1 MQLGELCD
9 ICGQEVVAEEAYRGD
24 MMASELMCPTPMT
37 LHQTCFQ
44 KASGMW
50 QLDDSDASCAYD
62 PDYPETALFTVI
74 PGSDSPS

>member
-1 MQLGELCD
+1 M
-9 ICGQEVVAEEAYRGD
+9 CGQEVVADEAYRGD

-37 LHQTCFQ
+37 LHQACFQ

-50 QLDDSDASCAYD
+50 QLDDSDASCPYD